1 MPETADCPGDKVFL
15 ELDCVFLLVALF
27 LLVSNDEASSSCHG
41 LLTSCSLL
49 GPPCE
54 ARPLL
59 MTFCMK
65 DCVDMVQTKETKTQA
80 AHARKA
86 KPTNTAIY
94 LSTIEVVQ
102 VAASRRRPF
111 SSARPCGRRR
121 AIQLFVQRFC
131 RTSIRYSRP
140 TNRPGFDSTTSAR
153 TRTRA
158 RHTSGR
164 QPLHFYSP
172 VRGASQHGVSA
183 PYCGRLGLC
192 QSVRWSQVWSR

>member
-1 MPETADCPGDKVFL
+1 MLPPAPGPSARACISVRLPCGKLWTVVML
-15 ELDCVFLLVALF
+15 TSSSRPALQTVLTRSIGPVAL
-27 LLVSNDEASSSCHG
+27 STEAIRCWYSPSSSR
-41 LLTSCSLL
+41 TNRSS
-49 GPPCE
+49 
-54 ARPLL
+54 
-59 MTFCMK
+59 
-65 DCVDMVQTKETKTQA
+65 A
-80 AHARKA
+80 AIRRA
-86 KPTNTAIY
+86 
-94 LSTIEVVQ
+94 VQ
-102 VAASRRRPF
+102 VAASLRRPF

-192 QSVRWSQVWSR
+192 QSVR